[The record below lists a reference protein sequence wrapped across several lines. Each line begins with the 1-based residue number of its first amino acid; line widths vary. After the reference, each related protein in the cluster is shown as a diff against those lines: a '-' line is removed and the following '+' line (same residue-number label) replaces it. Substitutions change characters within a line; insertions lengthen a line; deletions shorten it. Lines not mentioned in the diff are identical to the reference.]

1 MPCAKG
7 VSTMNL
13 SYLFIIIITLVLGL
27 GSQALIKKT
36 YSKWSNV
43 PVSSGMTGAEA
54 ARRMLDSNGLHN
66 VGIDMIK
73 GELSDNFDPRSNTL
87 HLSQAVYNG
96 RTVSATAI
104 ACHEAGHA
112 IQHATGYTP
121 IRIRTAI
128 VPVVSVASNIW
139 IILLLI
145 GIFLN
150 MMGLVWIGVIMYA
163 CVVAFQ
169 LVTLPV
175 EFDASARALNTI
187 SMSMALSQ
195 EQNDGAAAVLRA
207 AAFTY
212 VASALASLLQLLY
225 FLGMARN

>member
-1 MPCAKG
+1 MHIG
-7 VSTMNL
+7 YL
-13 SYLFIIIITLVLGL
+13 SVILIALVLGL
-27 GSQALIKKT
+27 GSQAWIKRT
-36 YSKWSNV
+36 YSKWSDV

-54 ARRMLDSNGLHN
+54 ARRMLDNNGLYN
-66 VGIDMIK
+66 VGIDMIR
-73 GELSDNFDPRSNTL
+73 GELSDNFDPRTNTL

-121 IRIRTAI
+121 IKIRTAI
-128 VPVVSVASNIW
+128 VPVASFASNAW

-145 GIFLN
+145 GFFLN
-150 MMGLVWIGVIMYA
+150 MIGLVWAAIIMYA
-163 CVVAFQ
+163 CVVLFQ

-175 EFDASARALNTI
+175 EFDASGRALKTI
-187 SMSMALSQ
+187 SATMPLSH
-195 EQNDGAAAVLRA
+195 EQNEGASAVLRA

-212 VASALASLLQLLY
+212 VAAALASLLQLLY
-225 FLGMARN
+225 FVGMARN

>member
-1 MPCAKG
+1 MHIG
-7 VSTMNL
+7 YL
-13 SYLFIIIITLVLGL
+13 SVILIALVLGL
-27 GSQALIKKT
+27 GSQAWIKRT
-36 YSKWSNV
+36 YSKWSDV

-54 ARRMLDSNGLHN
+54 ARRMLDNNGLYG
-66 VGIDMIK
+66 VGIDMIR
-73 GELSDNFDPRSNTL
+73 GELSDNFDPRTNTL

-121 IRIRTAI
+121 IKIRTAI
-128 VPVVSVASNIW
+128 VPVASFASNAW

-145 GIFLN
+145 GFFLN
-150 MMGLVWIGVIMYA
+150 MIGLVWAAIIMYA
-163 CVVAFQ
+163 CVVLFQ

-175 EFDASARALNTI
+175 EFDASGRALKTI
-187 SMSMALSQ
+187 SATMPLSH
-195 EQNDGAAAVLRA
+195 EQNEGASAVLRA

-212 VASALASLLQLLY
+212 VAAALASLLQLLY
-225 FLGMARN
+225 FVGMARN

>member
-1 MPCAKG
+1 MHIG
-7 VSTMNL
+7 YL
-13 SYLFIIIITLVLGL
+13 SVILIALVLGL
-27 GSQALIKKT
+27 GSQAWIKRT
-36 YSKWSNV
+36 YSKWSDV

-54 ARRMLDSNGLHN
+54 ARRMLDNNGLYG
-66 VGIDMIK
+66 VGIDMIR
-73 GELSDNFDPRSNTL
+73 GELSDNFDPRTNTL

-121 IRIRTAI
+121 IKIRTAI
-128 VPVVSVASNIW
+128 VPVASFASNAW

-145 GIFLN
+145 GFFLN
-150 MMGLVWIGVIMYA
+150 MIGLVWAAIIMYA
-163 CVVAFQ
+163 CVVLFQ

-175 EFDASARALNTI
+175 EFDASGRALKTI
-187 SMSMALSQ
+187 STTMPLSH
-195 EQNDGAAAVLRA
+195 EQNEGASAVLRA

-212 VASALASLLQLLY
+212 VAAALASLLQLLY
-225 FLGMARN
+225 FVGMARN

>member
-1 MPCAKG
+1 MHIG
-7 VSTMNL
+7 YL
-13 SYLFIIIITLVLGL
+13 SVILIALVLGL
-27 GSQALIKKT
+27 GSQAWVKRT
-36 YSKWSNV
+36 YSKWSDV

-54 ARRMLDSNGLHN
+54 ARRMLDNNGLYG
-66 VGIDMIK
+66 VGIDMIR
-73 GELSDNFDPRSNTL
+73 GELSDNFDPRTNTL

-121 IRIRTAI
+121 IKIRTAI
-128 VPVVSVASNIW
+128 VPVASFASNAW

-145 GIFLN
+145 GFFLN
-150 MMGLVWIGVIMYA
+150 MIGLVWAAIIMYA
-163 CVVAFQ
+163 CVVLFQ

-175 EFDASARALNTI
+175 EFDASGRALKTI
-187 SMSMALSQ
+187 SATMPLSH
-195 EQNDGAAAVLRA
+195 EQNEGASAVLRA

-212 VASALASLLQLLY
+212 VAAALASLLQLLY
-225 FLGMARN
+225 FVGMARN

>member
-1 MPCAKG
+1 
-7 VSTMNL
+7 MNL

-150 MMGLVWIGVIMYA
+150 MMGLVWVGVIMYA

-175 EFDASARALNTI
+175 EFDASGRALNTI
-187 SMSMALSQ
+187 SMTMALSQ

>member
-1 MPCAKG
+1 MH
-7 VSTMNL
+7 L
-13 SYLFIIIITLVLGL
+13 SYLLVIVVTLVLGL
-27 GSQALIKKT
+27 GSQAWIKRT
-36 YSKWSNV
+36 YSKWSKV

-54 ARRMLDSNGLHN
+54 ARRMLDNNGLHN
-66 VGIDMIK
+66 VGIDLIK
-73 GELSDNFDPRSNTL
+73 GELTDNFDPRSNTL
-87 HLSQAVYNG
+87 HLSQAVYSG
-96 RTVSATAI
+96 RTVAATAI

-121 IRIRTAI
+121 IRVRTAI

-139 IILLLI
+139 IFLLLF

-163 CVVAFQ
+163 CVVVFQ

-175 EFDASARALNTI
+175 EFDASGRALRTI
-187 SMSMALSQ
+187 SATMPLSH
-195 EQNDGAAAVLRA
+195 EQNEGAAAVLRA

-225 FLGMARN
+225 FLGMARD

>member
-1 MPCAKG
+1 MQ
-7 VSTMNL
+7 L
-13 SYLFIIIITLVLGL
+13 SYLFVIIVTLVLGL
-27 GSQALIKKT
+27 GSQAWIKRT
-36 YSKWSNV
+36 YAKWSQV

-54 ARRMLDSNGLHN
+54 ARRMLDNNGLHN
-66 VGIDMIK
+66 VRIDMIK
-73 GELSDNFDPRSNTL
+73 GELTDNFDPRSNVL

-96 RTVSATAI
+96 RTVASTAI

-121 IRIRTAI
+121 IKVRTAI
-128 VPVVSVASNIW
+128 VPVVTVASNVW
-139 IILLLI
+139 IFLLII

-150 MMGLVWIGVIMYA
+150 MMGLVWVGVIMYA
-163 CVVAFQ
+163 CVVLFQ

-175 EFDASARALNTI
+175 EFDASGRAINTI
-187 SMSMALSQ
+187 TLTMPLSH
-195 EQNDGAAAVLRA
+195 EQNEGASAVLRA

-225 FLGMARN
+225 FVGMARD